1 MWSTI
6 SAEYNPFRSRGKLVL
21 TVFAS
26 LGLGNLA
33 AAIVFIVLLAAFR
46 GAVTT
51 NADHLE
57 WAWSLLLGV
66 TNFKSCQF
74 RKLS

>member
-1 MWSTI
+1 
-6 SAEYNPFRSRGKLVL
+6 
-21 TVFAS
+21 
-26 LGLGNLA
+26 LA
-33 AAIVFIVLLAAFR
+33 AVIVFIVLLAAFR